1 MIMKRIPRSAL
12 CVFLLFAAL
21 ASADAQSNGGS
32 GGGAVRVL
40 SPTVVATW
48 ILHQDETGAAQLD
61 LLVLW
66 RGSPGWFTQ
75 GGGGGGGGSRGPDD
89 TVVLT
94 MRIQYGDVDL
104 ELGFDPVARTAQLDE
119 RQIPLGDA
127 NVILIGQVDT
137 LPQVVE
143 TTRVES
149 TIPESGRRIEMVLR
163 RSNELLEYLR
173 CDVRLFRS
181 ECAGTDGVPL
191 RADSRS
197 VRGAS
202 HESDVAGNARRKLSS
217 LRRERPRPRP

>member
-1 MIMKRIPRSAL
+1 MGIKMLTENRIVVFVAAVAL
-12 CVFLLFAAL
+12 LLVIQ
-21 ASADAQSNGGS
+21 SPKSAQSNGGL
-32 GGGAVRVL
+32 GGGVVRVL

-48 ILHQDETGAAQLD
+48 IFHQDETGAAQLD

-66 RGSPGWFTQ
+66 RGSPGWFTR
-75 GGGGGGGGSRGPDD
+75 GGGGGGSGSRGRDD

-104 ELGFDPVARTAQLDE
+104 ELVFDPVARMAQLDE

-127 NVILIGQVDT
+127 NVILIDAVDT
-137 LPQVVE
+137 LPQVVG

-173 CDVRLFRS
+173 CDVRLSDPNAQEQMEFL
-181 ECAGTDGVPL
+181 CAQILGRCDARLANPTLQAMLD
-191 RADSRS
+191 
-197 VRGAS
+197 AS
-202 HESDVAGNARRKLSS
+202 CL
-217 LRRERPRPRP
+217 P